1 VDGEVNFF
9 RIAGDLVSAV
19 ILTGPAPAFSSFNLD
34 YVVIGRIWVPSL
46 GIKPPREAPR
56 GR

>member
-1 VDGEVNFF
+1 MKRLPSMPVGL
-9 RIAGDLVSAV
+9 LVSAV

-34 YVVIGRIWVPSL
+34 YVVIGRIWVPSP